1 MENVNENEGNSTNT
15 YTQTSRKKW
24 KINDQINITLYRA
37 VVSVF
42 VDMHSSVLEFAIDTA
57 LAQHILHWICVVVCI
72 DEKWVKMEKLFST
85 ISPYMENAESDS
97 RSVHEA
103 RIKACRSNSE

>member
-1 MENVNENEGNSTNT
+1 MENKRSNKYNA
-15 YTQTSRKKW
+15 
-24 KINDQINITLYRA
+24 IYRA

-42 VDMHSSVLEFAIDTA
+42 VDLHSSVLEFAIDTA